1 LYTRQ
6 RAIKNG
12 PSRDTGYIVHK
23 TRGNQEWAIQ
33 TQSTLYTR
41 QRAIMN
47 GPSRDTEYIVH
58 KTTGNQEW
66 TIQRHRVRCTQ
77 DNGQSRMDHP
87 ETQSTLYTRQR
98 AIQNGPSISW

>member
-1 LYTRQ
+1 MDHPET
-6 RAIKNG
+6 
-12 PSRDTGYIVHK
+12 P
-23 TRGNQEWAIQ
+23 
-33 TQSTLYTR
+33 STLYTR
-41 QRAIMN
+41 QRAINN

-66 TIQRHRVRCTQ
+66 TIQRHRLHCTQ
-77 DNGQSRMDHP
+77 DNRQSRMDHP